1 VQSTVGIAL
10 LGCGTVGGGLAE
22 RILHEREAIKRRSG
36 VDYALRGIAIRDPH
50 KPRPH
55 GIPGD
60 LFTRDAVALID
71 DPGVDLVVECIGG
84 TEFAAEIVE
93 RALDRGR
100 HVVTANKDLI
110 ATQGPRLRA
119 LAARRGVSLRYEAAV
134 AGAVPIVRALEESLA
149 NESVTAVTGIVNGTC
164 NAILGAI
171 ERGSS
176 YEAALA
182 DAQARGFAEA
192 DPSSDVHGIDAAHKL
207 AVLVQIAFGLAVISP
222 RIRRRGIDGVSA
234 ADVTAASRTGHRIKL
249 LAHAVRRRGG
259 CDAEVAPVWV
269 RDDSPFARISGPNN
283 AIRVIARD
291 AGELFFSGPGAGR
304 NPSASAVLADVVAA
318 LRGIG
323 ERHDHAAR
331 TRLHGTPEPAIDVA
345 PAYANAE
352 RVARFATLYEA
363 IAAERIL
370 RLHDIP
376 HDAKATLAGTPI
388 VRFTP
393 TPHPERNHHTN
404 ERSNNSNERSHH
416 NNERSHH
423 NNERSHHNN
432 ERSPHD
438 SERSPHDSERSPH
451 DSERSTCHPERSE
464 AESRDRRSADA
475 ILATLSAA
483 GLVPA
488 SVYPVWSDTIPV
500 ARHVLARAMV

>member
-22 RILHEREAIKRRSG
+22 RVLHERGAITRRSG

-55 GIPGD
+55 DIPPE
-60 LFTRDAVALID
+60 LFTRDAAALID

-84 TEFAAEIVE
+84 TEFAAAMVE

-134 AGAVPIVRALEESLA
+134 AGAVPVVRALEESLA
-149 NESVTAVTGIVNGTC
+149 NEHVLAVTGIVNGTC

-192 DPSSDVHGIDAAHKL
+192 DPSGDVHGTDAAHKL

-222 RIRRRGIDGVSA
+222 RIRRRGIDGVGA
-234 ADVTAASRTGHRIKL
+234 ADVAAASRTGHRIKL
-249 LAHAVRRRGG
+249 LAHAVRTRTG
-259 CDAEVAPVWV
+259 CEAEVAPVWV
-269 RDDSPFARISGPNN
+269 RDDSPFARISGPDN
-283 AIRVIARD
+283 AIRVLARD

-304 NPSASAVLADVVAA
+304 RPSASAVLADVVAA
-318 LRGIG
+318 LRGIA
-323 ERHDHAAR
+323 ERHDHGAR
-331 TRLHGTPEPAIDVA
+331 TRLHGAPEPAIEVA
-345 PAYANAE
+345 PAFAHTE

-363 IAAERIL
+363 IAAGRTL

-376 HDAKATLAGTPI
+376 HDATAALSGTPI

-393 TPHPERNHHTN
+393 RDDERSASCHPERSASCHP
-404 ERSNNSNERSHH
+404 ERSASCHPERSA
-416 NNERSHH
+416 S
-423 NNERSHHNN
+423 
-432 ERSPHD
+432 
-438 SERSPHDSERSPH
+438 
-451 DSERSTCHPERSE
+451 CHPERSE
-464 AESRDRRSADA
+464 AKSRDR
-475 ILATLSAA
+475 IMHTLEAA
-483 GLVPA
+483 GLIPA
-488 SVYPVWSDTIPV
+488 SVYPVWNDKVPV
-500 ARHVLARAMV
+500 VHRALAGAAS

>member
-1 VQSTVGIAL
+1 MQSTVGIAL

-22 RILHEREAIKRRSG
+22 RLLHEREAIKRRSG
-36 VDYALRGIAIRDPH
+36 VDYAVRGIAIRDPH
-50 KPRPH
+50 KPRPRSV
-55 GIPGD
+55 PAE
-60 LFTRDAVALID
+60 LFTRDAAALID

-149 NESVTAVTGIVNGTC
+149 NERVLAVTGIVNGTC

-192 DPSSDVHGIDAAHKL
+192 DPSSDVLGIDAAHKL
-207 AVLVQIAFGLAVISP
+207 AILVQIAFGLAVISP

-234 ADVTAASRTGHRIKL
+234 DDVTAASRTGHRIKL
-249 LAHAVRRRGG
+249 LAHASRTRSG
-259 CDAEVAPVWV
+259 CVAEVSPVWV
-269 RDDSPFARISGPNN
+269 RDDSPFARISGANN
-283 AIRVIARD
+283 AVRVIAED
-291 AGELFFSGPGAGR
+291 AGELFFSGLGAGR
-304 NPSASAVLADVVAA
+304 EPSASAVLADVVAA

-323 ERHDHAAR
+323 ERHDHLVR
-331 TRLHGTPEPAIDVA
+331 TRLHGAPEPAIDVA
-345 PAYANAE
+345 PAYADAE

-363 IAAERIL
+363 IAAERTL
-370 RLHDIP
+370 RLHEIP
-376 HDAKATLAGTPI
+376 YDARATLAGTPI
-388 VRFTP
+388 VRFQPNAT
-393 TPHPERNHHTN
+393 
-404 ERSNNSNERSHH
+404 
-416 NNERSHH
+416 
-423 NNERSHHNN
+423 
-432 ERSPHD
+432 
-438 SERSPHDSERSPH
+438 
-451 DSERSTCHPERSE
+451 
-464 AESRDRRSADA
+464 RDADA
-475 ILATLSAA
+475 ILGRLAAA
-483 GLVPA
+483 GIVPA
-488 SVYPVWSDTIPV
+488 SVYPVWND
-500 ARHVLARAMV
+500 AAHVSVRTLAMAVSS